1 VLLLAKTAVE
11 TLRDRFL
18 AMIEVSG
25 IVIRVVSGGLLG
37 AFGIFKTF
45 LGGVASTIGFLVTNM
60 FNLIDAARRVA
71 DALGNIKLPKLKV
84 PGDTGGNPLIP
95 GPLAKGGPANAGNL
109 YLVGEEGPELFVPR
123 SSGVVI
129 PNNKLT
135 SGSGSP
141 LAGAGSGITFTGD
154 VILNDAVDVELLT
167 RKLSFAQMAGAL

>member
-1 VLLLAKTAVE
+1 
-11 TLRDRFL
+11 
-18 AMIEVSG
+18 
-25 IVIRVVSGGLLG
+25 
-37 AFGIFKTF
+37 
-45 LGGVASTIGFLVTNM
+45 M
-60 FNLIDAARRVA
+60 FNLLDAARDVA
-71 DALGNIKLPKLKV
+71 DALSNIKLPKLRA

-95 GPLAKGGPANAGNL
+95 GPLAKGGPASAGNV

-141 LAGAGSGITFTGD
+141 LAGAGSGITFTGPIYLQD
-154 VILNDAVDVELLT
+154 EVDVDLLT